1 MQIEQE
7 RQEDSLTLKISGRL
21 DTSTAPELQNVVDR
35 ELEGITELRMDI
47 KDLQYV
53 SSAGLRVL
61 LAATKKMNAKNGI
74 MTIHHVNESV
84 MEVFEITGFKEIL
97 KIIS

>member
-7 RQEDSLTLKISGRL
+7 KQEEKLTLKLSGRL
-21 DTSTAPELQNVVDR
+21 ETSTAPMLQETVEK
-35 ELEGITELRMDI
+35 ELEGVMQLRLDMER
-47 KDLQYV
+47 LEYV

-61 LAATKKMNAKNGI
+61 LTTQKKMTAKGGT
-74 MTIHHVNESV
+74 MTLYHVNEDI

-97 KIIS
+97 VIR